1 MLAIIQDKIL
11 IKDLVL
17 TPSSGGRTRKFLNGG
32 ASPMESN
39 NVHLLPHNEEAFIK
53 LKKCLEYNQFVA
65 INHATGTGKSFI
77 ILKYLYENKGKRI
90 LFLSP
95 SYPINDQLIQEHT
108 KELGIDINEF
118 SKIDTLIY
126 GSLLKMDMYELA
138 SNYDIIVLDEY
149 HRCGAKKWGIKVNE
163 LLGCIKQKHL
173 ETKVIGTTATEIRY
187 LDNERNMNNI
197 LFDGVCAS
205 TLTLADAMLREI
217 LPVPIYINSL
227 VGLSTEYERAIS
239 KIYEKSLYDRER
251 NYYLQLV
258 AEIRSQI
265 DDIVNKEEDI
275 SQYIK
280 KNGKHLVFSSTIDNI
295 EKDKVTIDKLLN
307 CRHNEYVV
315 HSKKTKKAN
324 ARTLTEFR
332 YDSNPATLYCI
343 NILNEGV
350 HVKDVDSI
358 FMLRPTTSPIIFFQ
372 QLGRLLSYSRR
383 KDKVVVFDLVNNI
396 KRSPHIYQLYIGL
409 YQRANELIEIDPDN
423 KDKYLNIVKR
433 FKIVDATSKIYD
445 KLDILNSALA
455 KENFYKKRIDFVI
468 EILQKKGQI
477 NEVEEKIAK
486 MDLFK
491 YYKYITL
498 EQFRVIKKFDVNKLS
513 IFSLSEEEFV
523 DMLSG
528 EENIYQKEKKLAL
541 LIINKINTFYEND
554 GYFPSILGESKE
566 ECIIARDLM
575 KVYDGEKVNESIFE
589 NKNLDNLTE
598 YEKIVY
604 GISKDINYNLLYG
617 NIDKLIENNLDIFP
631 SILSLIQSQNTEIS
645 KIYFDIVLKYN
656 ANRTKSKINNDEM
669 SIEKISAEE
678 ESNIKALY
686 TKNYEKIAKECMLEI
701 QNYDSVEEY
710 LKKLAEEIVAYINT
724 TKRMPVY
731 YMPGVNDNELEQ
743 MRMLYIKKMIFYSE
757 LETLGYISL
766 FDEVYNS
773 AQMELA
779 KLNNDLNKDR
789 VLEKLLEFL
798 KEHNGDMPSLSIGTD
813 RGLALEVNKIK
824 GILDDEDIDLIN
836 LYKSDDRT
844 REVVIKYITFVKEHK
859 RYPLTTATDEEE
871 KALLNDYIRNEL
883 YFSEADKKLINNLKK
898 SVSSREAMQNAYA
911 EMLKQK
917 KRR

>member
-1 MLAIIQDKIL
+1 
-11 IKDLVL
+11 
-17 TPSSGGRTRKFLNGG
+17 
-32 ASPMESN
+32 MESN

-53 LKKCLEYNQFVA
+53 LKKCLEDNQLVA

-77 ILKYLYENKGKRI
+77 ILKYLYENKDKRI

-95 SYPINDQLIQEHT
+95 SYPINDQLLQEHT
-108 KELGIDINEF
+108 KELSIDVKEF

-126 GSLLKMDMYELA
+126 RSLLKMNMDELA
-138 SNYDIIVLDEY
+138 RNYDIIVLDEY

-163 LLGCIKQKHL
+163 LLECVKQKHP

-227 VGLSTEYERAIS
+227 VELSVEYERTIG
-239 KIYEKSLYDRER
+239 KVYKKSLYDRER

-258 AEIRSQI
+258 AGIRSQI
-265 DDIVNKEEDI
+265 DEIINKEKNI
-275 SQYIK
+275 GQYIK
-280 KNGKHLVFSSTIDNI
+280 RNGKHLIFSSTIDNI
-295 EKDKVTIDKLLN
+295 EKDKVIIDKLLN

-315 HSKKTKKAN
+315 HAKKTKEEN
-324 ARTLTEFR
+324 ARTLKEFR

-350 HVKDVDSI
+350 HVKGVDSI

-396 KRSPHIYQLYIGL
+396 RQSPHIYQLYIDL
-409 YQRANELIEIDPDN
+409 YQRANELIKSDPDN
-423 KDKYLNIVKR
+423 RDRYLNIVKR

-445 KLDILNSALA
+445 KLDILNNALS
-455 KENFYKKRIDFVI
+455 KEKFYKKRIDFVI
-468 EILQKKGQI
+468 EILQKNGHA
-477 NEVEEKIAK
+477 NEIEEKIAK

-498 EQFRVIKKFDVNKLS
+498 EQFRIIKTLDVNKPS
-513 IFSLSEEEFV
+513 IFNLSEDGFAE
-523 DMLSG
+523 MLNG
-528 EENIYQKEKKLAL
+528 EENIYKKEKKLAI
-541 LIINKINTFYEND
+541 LIVNRINAFYENNR
-554 GYFPSILGESKE
+554 YFPSILGQSTE
-566 ECIIARDLM
+566 ERIIARDLM
-575 KVYDGEKVNESIFE
+575 EVYDGEELNENIFE
-589 NKNLDNLTE
+589 DKNIDNLTE

-604 GISKDINYNLLYG
+604 GISKNINYNLLYDEI
-617 NIDKLIENNLDIFP
+617 NKLIENNLDISS
-631 SILSLIQSQNTEIS
+631 SIINLIQSQNTEIS

-656 ANRTKSKINNDEM
+656 SNRVKSKINSDKMSAEEM
-669 SIEKISAEE
+669 SAEE
-678 ESNIKALY
+678 EANLKVLY
-686 TKNYEKIAKECMLEI
+686 TQDYENIAKECMLEI
-701 QNYDSVEEY
+701 KNYDTVEEY
-710 LKKLAEEIVAYINT
+710 LKKLSEEIIAYINE
-724 TKRMPVY
+724 TKQMPVY
-731 YMPGVNDNELEQ
+731 YMPGVNDSELKQ
-743 MRMLYIKKMIFYSE
+743 MRMLYVKKMIFYSE
-757 LETLGYISL
+757 LQTLGYISL
-766 FDEVYNS
+766 FDKVYDS
-773 AQMELA
+773 VQMELA
-779 KLNNDLNKDR
+779 ILNKAR
-789 VLEKLLEFL
+789 VLEKLVEFL
-798 KEHNGDMPSLSIGTD
+798 KTHNGDMPSLSIRDD
-813 RGLALEVNKIK
+813 RRLALEFNRIK
-824 GILDDEDIDLIN
+824 SILDEEDIDLIN

-844 REVVIKYITFVKEHK
+844 REVVIRYITFVKKYK

-871 KALLNDYIRNEL
+871 KELLNDYTRNQL

-898 SVSSREAMQNAYA
+898 VVSSKEAMQNAYT

>member
-1 MLAIIQDKIL
+1 MK
-11 IKDLVL
+11 
-17 TPSSGGRTRKFLNGG
+17 
-32 ASPMESN
+32 SN
-39 NVHLLPHNEEAFIK
+39 SVHLLPHNEEAFIK
-53 LKKCLEYNQFVA
+53 LKKCLEDNQLVA

-95 SYPINDQLIQEHT
+95 SYPINDQLMQEHT
-108 KELGIDINEF
+108 KELGIDVKEF

-126 GSLLKMDMYELA
+126 RSLLGMDMNELA

-163 LLGCIKQKHL
+163 LLECVKQNHP

-217 LPVPIYINSL
+217 LPVPVYINSL
-227 VGLSTEYERAIS
+227 VELSAEYERAIR
-239 KIYEKSLYDRER
+239 KVYKKSLYDRER

-258 AEIRSQI
+258 TGIRSQI
-265 DDIVNKEEDI
+265 DEIVNKEEDI

-280 KNGKHLVFSSTIDNI
+280 RDGKHLVFSTTIDNI

-307 CRHNEYVV
+307 CKHNEYVV
-315 HSKKTKKAN
+315 HSKRTKEAN
-324 ARTLTEFR
+324 ARALKEFR
-332 YDSNPATLYCI
+332 YDSDPATLYCI

-350 HVKDVDSI
+350 HVKGVDSI

-396 KRSPHIYQLYIGL
+396 RQSPHIYQLYIDL
-409 YQRANELIEIDPDN
+409 YKRANELIESDPNN
-423 KDKYLNIVKR
+423 KDRYLNIVKR

-468 EILQKKGQI
+468 EILQEKGQV
-477 NEVEEKIAK
+477 NEVEEKMAK

-498 EQFRVIKKFDVNKLS
+498 EQFRVIKKLDVNKPS
-513 IFSLSEEEFV
+513 IFNLSEEEFV

-528 EENIYQKEKKLAL
+528 EENIYKKEKKLAL
-541 LIINKINTFYEND
+541 LIINRINTFYENN
-554 GYFPSILGESKE
+554 GYFPSILGHSTE
-566 ECIIARDLM
+566 EYLIARDLM
-575 KVYDGEKVNESIFE
+575 KVYDGEEVDESIFE

-617 NIDKLIENNLDIFP
+617 EINRLIENNLDISS
-631 SILSLIQSQNTEIS
+631 SILNLIQSQNTEIS

-656 ANRTKSKINNDEM
+656 ANRTKSKINSDEM
-669 SIEKISAEE
+669 SVEEMSAEE
-678 ESNIKALY
+678 ANLKVLY
-686 TKNYEKIAKECMLEI
+686 TQDYEKIAKECMLEI

-710 LKKLAEEIVAYINT
+710 LKKLSEEMIAYINE

-731 YMPGVNDNELEQ
+731 YMPGVNDNELKQ
-743 MRMLYIKKMIFYSE
+743 MRMLYVKKMIFYSE
-757 LETLGYISL
+757 LQTLGYISL
-766 FDEVYNS
+766 FDEVYDS
-773 AQMELA
+773 VQMELA
-779 KLNNDLNKDR
+779 RLNKAR
-789 VLEKLLEFL
+789 VLEKLVEFL
-798 KEHNGDMPSLSIGTD
+798 KTHNGDMPSLSIGTD
-813 RGLALEVNKIK
+813 RRLALEVNRIK
-824 GILDDEDIDLIN
+824 TILDDEDIDLIN

-844 REVVIKYITFVKEHK
+844 REVVIRYITFVKKHK
-859 RYPLTTATDEEE
+859 RYPLTTATDDEE

-898 SVSSREAMQNAYA
+898 VVSSREAMQNAYA

>member
-1 MLAIIQDKIL
+1 
-11 IKDLVL
+11 
-17 TPSSGGRTRKFLNGG
+17 
-32 ASPMESN
+32 MESN

-53 LKKCLEYNQFVA
+53 LKKCLEDNQLVA

-77 ILKYLYENKGKRI
+77 ILKYLYENKDKRI

-95 SYPINDQLIQEHT
+95 SYPINDQLLQEHT
-108 KELGIDINEF
+108 KELNIDVKEF

-126 GSLLKMDMYELA
+126 RSLLKMNMDELA
-138 SNYDIIVLDEY
+138 RNYDIIVLDEY

-163 LLGCIKQKHL
+163 LLECVKQKHP

-227 VGLSTEYERAIS
+227 VELSVEYERTIG
-239 KIYEKSLYDRER
+239 KVYKKSLYDRER

-258 AEIRSQI
+258 AGIRSQI
-265 DDIVNKEEDI
+265 DEIINEEKNI
-275 SQYIK
+275 GQYIK
-280 KNGKHLVFSSTIDNI
+280 RNGKHLIFSSTIDNI
-295 EKDKVTIDKLLN
+295 EKDKVIIDKLLN

-315 HSKKTKKAN
+315 HAKKTKEEN
-324 ARTLTEFR
+324 ARTLKEFR

-350 HVKDVDSI
+350 HVKGVDSI

-396 KRSPHIYQLYIGL
+396 RQSPHIYQLYIDL
-409 YQRANELIEIDPDN
+409 YQRANELIKSDPDN
-423 KDKYLNIVKR
+423 RDRYLNIVKR

-445 KLDILNSALA
+445 KLDILNNALS
-455 KENFYKKRIDFVI
+455 KEKFYKKRIDFVI
-468 EILQKKGQI
+468 EILQKNGHA
-477 NEVEEKIAK
+477 NEIEEKIAK

-498 EQFRVIKKFDVNKLS
+498 EQFRIIKTLDVDKPS
-513 IFSLSEEEFV
+513 IFNLSEDGFAE
-523 DMLSG
+523 MLNG
-528 EENIYQKEKKLAL
+528 EENIYKKEKKLAI
-541 LIINKINTFYEND
+541 LIVNRINAFYENNR
-554 GYFPSILGESKE
+554 YFPSILGQSTE

-575 KVYDGEKVNESIFE
+575 EVYDGEELNENIFE
-589 NKNLDNLTE
+589 DKNIDNLTE

-604 GISKDINYNLLYG
+604 GISKNINYNLLYDEI
-617 NIDKLIENNLDIFP
+617 NKLIENNLDISS
-631 SILSLIQSQNTEIS
+631 SIINLIQSQNTEIS

-656 ANRTKSKINNDEM
+656 SNRVKSKINSDKMSAEEM
-669 SIEKISAEE
+669 SAEE
-678 ESNIKALY
+678 EANLKVLY
-686 TKNYEKIAKECMLEI
+686 TQDYENIAKECMLEI
-701 QNYDSVEEY
+701 KNYDTVEEY
-710 LKKLAEEIVAYINT
+710 LKKLSEEIIAYINE
-724 TKRMPVY
+724 TKQMPVY
-731 YMPGVNDNELEQ
+731 YMPGVNDSELKQ
-743 MRMLYIKKMIFYSE
+743 MRMLYVKKMIFYSE
-757 LETLGYISL
+757 LQTLGYISL
-766 FDEVYNS
+766 FDKVYDS
-773 AQMELA
+773 VQMELA
-779 KLNNDLNKDR
+779 ILNKAR
-789 VLEKLLEFL
+789 VLEKLVEFL
-798 KEHNGDMPSLSIGTD
+798 KTHNGDMPSLSIRDD
-813 RGLALEVNKIK
+813 RGLALEFNRIK
-824 GILDDEDIDLIN
+824 SILDEEDIDLIN

-844 REVVIKYITFVKEHK
+844 REVVIRYITFVKKYK

-871 KALLNDYIRNEL
+871 KELLNDYTRNQL

-898 SVSSREAMQNAYA
+898 VVSSKEAMQNAYT

>member
-1 MLAIIQDKIL
+1 
-11 IKDLVL
+11 
-17 TPSSGGRTRKFLNGG
+17 
-32 ASPMESN
+32 MESN

-53 LKKCLEYNQFVA
+53 LKKCLEDNQLVA

-77 ILKYLYENKGKRI
+77 ILKYLYENKDKRI

-95 SYPINDQLIQEHT
+95 SYPINDQLLQEHT
-108 KELGIDINEF
+108 KELSIDVKEF

-126 GSLLKMDMYELA
+126 RSLLKMNMDELA
-138 SNYDIIVLDEY
+138 RNYDIIVLDEY

-163 LLGCIKQKHL
+163 LLECVKQKHP

-227 VGLSTEYERAIS
+227 VELSVEYERTIG
-239 KIYEKSLYDRER
+239 KVYKKSLYDRER

-258 AEIRSQI
+258 AGIRSQI
-265 DDIVNKEEDI
+265 DEIINKEKNI
-275 SQYIK
+275 GQYIK
-280 KNGKHLVFSSTIDNI
+280 RNGKHLIFSCSIDNI
-295 EKDKVTIDKLLN
+295 EKDKVIIDKLLN

-315 HSKKTKKAN
+315 HAKKTKEEN
-324 ARTLTEFR
+324 ARTLKEFR

-350 HVKDVDSI
+350 HVKGVDSI

-396 KRSPHIYQLYIGL
+396 RQSPHIYQLYIDL
-409 YQRANELIEIDPDN
+409 YQRANELIKSDPDN
-423 KDKYLNIVKR
+423 RDRYLNIVKR

-445 KLDILNSALA
+445 KLDILNNALS
-455 KENFYKKRIDFVI
+455 KEKFYKKRIDFVI
-468 EILQKKGQI
+468 EILQKNGHA
-477 NEVEEKIAK
+477 NEIEEKIAK

-498 EQFRVIKKFDVNKLS
+498 EQFRIIKTLDVNKPS
-513 IFSLSEEEFV
+513 IFNLSEDGFV
-523 DMLSG
+523 EMLNG
-528 EENIYQKEKKLAL
+528 EENIYKKEKKLAI
-541 LIINKINTFYEND
+541 LIVNRINTFYENNR
-554 GYFPSILGESKE
+554 YFPSILGQSTE
-566 ECIIARDLM
+566 ECIIARDFM
-575 KVYDGEKVNESIFE
+575 EVYDGEELNENIFE
-589 NKNLDNLTE
+589 DKNIDNLTE

-604 GISKDINYNLLYG
+604 GISKNINYNLLYG
-617 NIDKLIENNLDIFP
+617 EINKLIENNLDISS
-631 SILSLIQSQNTEIS
+631 SILNLIQSQNTEIS

-656 ANRTKSKINNDEM
+656 SNRVKSKINSDKMSAEEM
-669 SIEKISAEE
+669 SAEE
-678 ESNIKALY
+678 EANLKVLY
-686 TKNYEKIAKECMLEI
+686 TQDYENIAKECMLEI
-701 QNYDSVEEY
+701 KNYDTVEEY
-710 LKKLAEEIVAYINT
+710 LKKLSEEIIAYINE
-724 TKRMPVY
+724 TKQMPVY
-731 YMPGVNDNELEQ
+731 YMPGVNDSELKQ
-743 MRMLYIKKMIFYSE
+743 MRMLYVKKMIFYSE
-757 LETLGYISL
+757 LQTLGYISL
-766 FDEVYNS
+766 FDKVYDS
-773 AQMELA
+773 VQMELA
-779 KLNNDLNKDR
+779 ILNKAR
-789 VLEKLLEFL
+789 VLEKLVEFL
-798 KEHNGDMPSLSIGTD
+798 KTHNGDMPSLSIRDD
-813 RGLALEVNKIK
+813 RRLALEFNRIK
-824 GILDDEDIDLIN
+824 SILDEEDIDLIN

-844 REVVIKYITFVKEHK
+844 RKVVIKYITFVKKYK

-871 KALLNDYIRNEL
+871 KELLNDYTRNQL

-898 SVSSREAMQNAYA
+898 VVSSKEAMQNAYT

>member
-1 MLAIIQDKIL
+1 
-11 IKDLVL
+11 
-17 TPSSGGRTRKFLNGG
+17 
-32 ASPMESN
+32 MESN

-53 LKKCLEYNQFVA
+53 LKKCLEDNQLVA

-77 ILKYLYENKGKRI
+77 ILKYLYENKDKRI

-95 SYPINDQLIQEHT
+95 SYPINDQLLQEHT
-108 KELGIDINEF
+108 KELSIDVKEF

-126 GSLLKMDMYELA
+126 RSLLKMNMDELA
-138 SNYDIIVLDEY
+138 RNYDIIVLDEY

-163 LLGCIKQKHL
+163 LLECVKQKHP

-227 VGLSTEYERAIS
+227 VELSVEYERTIG
-239 KIYEKSLYDRER
+239 KVYKKSLYDRER

-258 AEIRSQI
+258 AGIRSQI
-265 DDIVNKEEDI
+265 DEIINEEKNI
-275 SQYIK
+275 GQYIK
-280 KNGKHLVFSSTIDNI
+280 RNGKHLIFSSTIDNI
-295 EKDKVTIDKLLN
+295 EKDKVIIDKLLN

-315 HSKKTKKAN
+315 HAKKTKEEN
-324 ARTLTEFR
+324 ARTLKEFR

-350 HVKDVDSI
+350 HVKGVDSI

-396 KRSPHIYQLYIGL
+396 RQSPHIYQLYIDL
-409 YQRANELIEIDPDN
+409 YQRANELIKSDPDN
-423 KDKYLNIVKR
+423 RDRYLNIVKR

-445 KLDILNSALA
+445 KLDILNNALS
-455 KENFYKKRIDFVI
+455 KEKFYKKRIDFVI
-468 EILQKKGQI
+468 EILQEKGHA
-477 NEVEEKIAK
+477 NEIEEKMAK

-498 EQFRVIKKFDVNKLS
+498 EQFRIIKTLDVNKPS
-513 IFSLSEEEFV
+513 IFNLSEDEFV
-523 DMLSG
+523 EMLSG
-528 EENIYQKEKKLAL
+528 EENIYKKEKKLAI
-541 LIINKINTFYEND
+541 LIVNRINTFYENN
-554 GYFPSILGESKE
+554 GYFPSILGKSTE

-575 KVYDGEKVNESIFE
+575 EVYDGEELNENIFE
-589 NKNLDNLTE
+589 DKNIDNLTE

-604 GISKDINYNLLYG
+604 GISKNINYNLLYG
-617 NIDKLIENNLDIFP
+617 EINKLIENNLDISS
-631 SILSLIQSQNTEIS
+631 SILNLIQSQNTEIS

-656 ANRTKSKINNDEM
+656 SNRTKSKINSDKMSAEEM
-669 SIEKISAEE
+669 SAEE
-678 ESNIKALY
+678 EANLKELY
-686 TKNYEKIAKECMLEI
+686 TQDYENIAKECMLEI
-701 QNYDSVEEY
+701 KNYDTVEEY
-710 LKKLAEEIVAYINT
+710 LKKLSEEIIAYINE
-724 TKRMPVY
+724 TKQMPVY
-731 YMPGVNDNELEQ
+731 YMPGVNDSELKQ
-743 MRMLYIKKMIFYSE
+743 MRMLYVKKMIFYSE
-757 LETLGYISL
+757 LQTLGYISL
-766 FDEVYNS
+766 FDKVYDS
-773 AQMELA
+773 VQMELA
-779 KLNNDLNKDR
+779 ILNKAR
-789 VLEKLLEFL
+789 VLEKLVEFL
-798 KEHNGDMPSLSIGTD
+798 KTHNGDMPSLNIRGD
-813 RGLALEVNKIK
+813 RRLALEFNRIK
-824 GILDDEDIDLIN
+824 SILDEEDIDLIN

-844 REVVIKYITFVKEHK
+844 RKVVIRYITFVKKYK

-871 KALLNDYIRNEL
+871 KELLNDYTRNEL

-898 SVSSREAMQNAYA
+898 VVSSKEAMQNAYT

>member
-1 MLAIIQDKIL
+1 
-11 IKDLVL
+11 
-17 TPSSGGRTRKFLNGG
+17 
-32 ASPMESN
+32 MESN

-53 LKKCLEYNQFVA
+53 LKKCLEDNQLVA

-77 ILKYLYENKGKRI
+77 ILKYLYENKDKRI

-95 SYPINDQLIQEHT
+95 SYPINDQLLQEHT
-108 KELGIDINEF
+108 KELSIDVKEF

-126 GSLLKMDMYELA
+126 RSLLKMNMDELA
-138 SNYDIIVLDEY
+138 RNYDIIVLDEY

-163 LLGCIKQKHL
+163 LLECVKQKHP

-227 VGLSTEYERAIS
+227 VELSVEYERTIG
-239 KIYEKSLYDRER
+239 KVYKKSLYDRER

-258 AEIRSQI
+258 AGIRSQI
-265 DDIVNKEEDI
+265 DEIINEEKNI
-275 SQYIK
+275 GQYIK
-280 KNGKHLVFSSTIDNI
+280 RNGKHLIFSSTIDNI

-315 HSKKTKKAN
+315 HVKKTKEEN
-324 ARTLTEFR
+324 ARTLKEFR

-350 HVKDVDSI
+350 HVKGVDSI

-396 KRSPHIYQLYIGL
+396 RQSPHIYQLYIDL
-409 YQRANELIEIDPDN
+409 YQRANELIKSDPDN
-423 KDKYLNIVKR
+423 RDRYLNIVKR

-445 KLDILNSALA
+445 KLDILNNALS
-455 KENFYKKRIDFVI
+455 KEKFYKKRIDFVI
-468 EILQKKGQI
+468 EILQKNGHA
-477 NEVEEKIAK
+477 NEIEEKIAK

-498 EQFRVIKKFDVNKLS
+498 EQFRIIKTLDVDKPS
-513 IFSLSEEEFV
+513 IFNLSEDGFAE
-523 DMLSG
+523 MLNG
-528 EENIYQKEKKLAL
+528 EENIYKKEKKLAI
-541 LIINKINTFYEND
+541 LIVNRINAFYENNR
-554 GYFPSILGESKE
+554 YFPSILGQSTE

-575 KVYDGEKVNESIFE
+575 EVYDGEELNENIFE
-589 NKNLDNLTE
+589 DKNIDNLTE

-604 GISKDINYNLLYG
+604 GISKNINYNLLYDEI
-617 NIDKLIENNLDIFP
+617 NKLIENNLDISS
-631 SILSLIQSQNTEIS
+631 SIINLIQSQNTEIS

-656 ANRTKSKINNDEM
+656 SNRVKSKINSDKMSAEEM
-669 SIEKISAEE
+669 SAEE
-678 ESNIKALY
+678 EANLKVLY
-686 TKNYEKIAKECMLEI
+686 TQDYENIAKECMLEI
-701 QNYDSVEEY
+701 KNYDTVEEY
-710 LKKLAEEIVAYINT
+710 LKKLSEEIIAYINE
-724 TKRMPVY
+724 TKQMPVY
-731 YMPGVNDNELEQ
+731 YMLGVNDSELKQ
-743 MRMLYIKKMIFYSE
+743 MRMLYVKKMIFYSE
-757 LETLGYISL
+757 LQTLGYISL
-766 FDEVYNS
+766 FDKVYDS
-773 AQMELA
+773 VQMELA
-779 KLNNDLNKDR
+779 ILNKAR
-789 VLEKLLEFL
+789 VLEKLVEFL
-798 KEHNGDMPSLSIGTD
+798 KTHNGDMPSLSIRDD
-813 RGLALEVNKIK
+813 RRLALEFNRIK
-824 GILDDEDIDLIN
+824 SILDEEDIDLIN

-844 REVVIKYITFVKEHK
+844 RKVVIRYITFVKKYK

-871 KALLNDYIRNEL
+871 KELLNDYTRNEL

-898 SVSSREAMQNAYA
+898 VVSSKEAMQNAYT

>member
-1 MLAIIQDKIL
+1 
-11 IKDLVL
+11 
-17 TPSSGGRTRKFLNGG
+17 
-32 ASPMESN
+32 MESN

-53 LKKCLEYNQFVA
+53 LKKCLEDNQLVA

-77 ILKYLYENKGKRI
+77 ILKYLYENKDKRI

-95 SYPINDQLIQEHT
+95 SYPINDQLLQEHT
-108 KELGIDINEF
+108 KELNIDVKEF

-126 GSLLKMDMYELA
+126 RSLLKMNMDELA
-138 SNYDIIVLDEY
+138 RNYDIIVLDEY

-163 LLGCIKQKHL
+163 LLECVKQKHP

-227 VGLSTEYERAIS
+227 VELSVEYERTIG
-239 KIYEKSLYDRER
+239 KVYKKSLYDRER

-258 AEIRSQI
+258 AGIRSQI
-265 DDIVNKEEDI
+265 DEIINKEKNI
-275 SQYIK
+275 GQYIK
-280 KNGKHLVFSSTIDNI
+280 RNGKHLIFSSTIDNI
-295 EKDKVTIDKLLN
+295 EKDKVIIDKLLN

-315 HSKKTKKAN
+315 HAKKTKEEN
-324 ARTLTEFR
+324 ARTLKEFR

-350 HVKDVDSI
+350 HVKGVDSI

-396 KRSPHIYQLYIGL
+396 RQSPHIYQLYIDL
-409 YQRANELIEIDPDN
+409 FQMANELIKSDPDN
-423 KDKYLNIVKR
+423 RDRYLNIVKR

-445 KLDILNSALA
+445 KLDILNSALS
-455 KENFYKKRIDFVI
+455 KEKFYKKRIDFVI
-468 EILQKKGQI
+468 EILQKNGHA
-477 NEVEEKIAK
+477 NEIEEKIAK

-498 EQFRVIKKFDVNKLS
+498 EQFRIIKTLDVNKPS
-513 IFSLSEEEFV
+513 IFNLSEDGFV
-523 DMLSG
+523 EMLNG
-528 EENIYQKEKKLAL
+528 EENIYKKEKKLAI
-541 LIINKINTFYEND
+541 LIVNRINAFYENNR
-554 GYFPSILGESKE
+554 YFPSILGQSTE

-575 KVYDGEKVNESIFE
+575 KVYDGEELNENIFE
-589 NKNLDNLTE
+589 DKNIDNLTE

-604 GISKDINYNLLYG
+604 GISKNINYNLLYDEI
-617 NIDKLIENNLDIFP
+617 NKLIENNLDISS
-631 SILSLIQSQNTEIS
+631 SIINLIQSQNTEIS

-656 ANRTKSKINNDEM
+656 SNRVKSKINSDKMSAEEM
-669 SIEKISAEE
+669 SAEE
-678 ESNIKALY
+678 EANLKVLY
-686 TKNYEKIAKECMLEI
+686 TQDYENIAKECMLEI
-701 QNYDSVEEY
+701 KNYDTVEEY
-710 LKKLAEEIVAYINT
+710 LKKLSEEIIAYINE
-724 TKRMPVY
+724 TKQMPVY
-731 YMPGVNDNELEQ
+731 YMPGVNDSELKQ
-743 MRMLYIKKMIFYSE
+743 MRMLYVKKMIFYSE
-757 LETLGYISL
+757 LQTLGYISL
-766 FDEVYNS
+766 FDKVYDS
-773 AQMELA
+773 VQMELA
-779 KLNNDLNKDR
+779 ILNKAR
-789 VLEKLLEFL
+789 VLEKLVEFL
-798 KEHNGDMPSLSIGTD
+798 KTHNGDMPSLSIRGD
-813 RGLALEVNKIK
+813 RGLALEFNRIK
-824 GILDDEDIDLIN
+824 SILDEEDIDLIN

-844 REVVIKYITFVKEHK
+844 REVVIRYITFVKKYK

-871 KALLNDYIRNEL
+871 KELLNDYTRNEL

-898 SVSSREAMQNAYA
+898 VVSSKEAMQNAYT

>member
-1 MLAIIQDKIL
+1 
-11 IKDLVL
+11 
-17 TPSSGGRTRKFLNGG
+17 
-32 ASPMESN
+32 MESN

-53 LKKCLEYNQFVA
+53 LKKCLEDNQLVA

-77 ILKYLYENKGKRI
+77 ILKYLYENKGRRI

-95 SYPINDQLIQEHT
+95 SYPINDQLMQEHT
-108 KELGIDINEF
+108 KELEIDVKEF

-126 GSLLKMDMYELA
+126 RSLLKMDMEELA

-163 LLGCIKQKHL
+163 LLECVKKNHP

-217 LPVPIYINSL
+217 LPVPVYINSL
-227 VGLSTEYERAIS
+227 VELSAEYERAIR
-239 KIYEKSLYDRER
+239 KVYKKSLYDRER

-258 AEIRSQI
+258 TGIRSQI
-265 DDIVNKEEDI
+265 DEIVNKEEDI

-280 KNGKHLVFSSTIDNI
+280 RDGKHLVFSTTIDNI

-307 CRHNEYVV
+307 CKHNEYVV
-315 HSKKTKKAN
+315 HSKRTKEAN
-324 ARTLTEFR
+324 ARALKEFR
-332 YDSNPATLYCI
+332 YDGDPATLYCI

-350 HVKDVDSI
+350 HVKGVDSI

-396 KRSPHIYQLYIGL
+396 RQSPHIYQLYIDL
-409 YQRANELIEIDPDN
+409 YKRANELIESDPAN
-423 KDKYLNIVKR
+423 KDRYLNIVKR

-468 EILQKKGQI
+468 EILQENGQV
-477 NEVEEKIAK
+477 NEVEEKMAK

-498 EQFRVIKKFDVNKLS
+498 EQFRVIKKLDVNKPS
-513 IFSLSEEEFV
+513 IFNLSEEEFV

-528 EENIYQKEKKLAL
+528 EENIYKKEKKLAL
-541 LIINKINTFYEND
+541 LIINRINTFYENN
-554 GYFPSILGESKE
+554 GYFPSILGQSTE
-566 ECIIARDLM
+566 ECLIARDLM
-575 KVYDGEKVNESIFE
+575 KVYDREEVDESIFE

-617 NIDKLIENNLDIFP
+617 EINKLIENNLDISS
-631 SILSLIQSQNTEIS
+631 SILNLIQSQNTEIS

-656 ANRTKSKINNDEM
+656 ANRTKSKINSDEM
-669 SIEKISAEE
+669 SVEEMSAEE
-678 ESNIKALY
+678 ANLKVLY
-686 TKNYEKIAKECMLEI
+686 TQDYEKIAKECMLEI

-710 LKKLAEEIVAYINT
+710 LKKLSEEMIAYINE

-731 YMPGVNDNELEQ
+731 YMPGVNDNELKQ
-743 MRMLYIKKMIFYSE
+743 MRMLYVKKMIFYFE
-757 LETLGYISL
+757 LQTLGYISL
-766 FDEVYNS
+766 FDEVYDS
-773 AQMELA
+773 VQMELA
-779 KLNNDLNKDR
+779 RLNKAR
-789 VLEKLLEFL
+789 VLEKLVEFL
-798 KEHNGDMPSLSIGTD
+798 KTHNGDMPSLSIGTD
-813 RGLALEVNKIK
+813 RGLALEVNRIK
-824 GILDDEDIDLIN
+824 AILDDEDIDLIN

-844 REVVIKYITFVKEHK
+844 REVVIRYITFVKKHK
-859 RYPLTTATDEEE
+859 RYPLTTATDDEE

-898 SVSSREAMQNAYA
+898 VVSSREAMQNAYA